1 MQRTLFALI
10 IFLAVVI
17 GVIWLQIFLSKKD
30 NKWLGLILPIVAFLF
45 GLLYPLNMVAPSDGV
60 TVGFIMQMLLVWLLG
75 NIPTIVLLLIY
86 ISCRQKK
93 NRNKQLDKMNIQDL
107 DKRFDFKSSCY
118 YGNCFFIT

>member
-75 NIPTIVLLLIY
+75 NIPTIVFLLIY

-107 DKRFDFKSSCY
+107 D
-118 YGNCFFIT
+118 

>member
-1 MQRTLFALI
+1 MQRTIFALI

-30 NKWLGLILPIVAFLF
+30 NKWLGLILPIVAFLV

-75 NIPTIVLLLIY
+75 NIPTIVFLLIY

-107 DKRFDFKSSCY
+107 D
-118 YGNCFFIT
+118 

>member
-60 TVGFIMQMLLVWLLG
+60 TVGFIMQMLLV
-75 NIPTIVLLLIY
+75 
-86 ISCRQKK
+86 C
-93 NRNKQLDKMNIQDL
+93 
-107 DKRFDFKSSCY
+107 C
-118 YGNCFFIT
+118 

>member
-86 ISCRQKK
+86 ITCRQKK

-107 DKRFDFKSSCY
+107 D
-118 YGNCFFIT
+118 

>member
-107 DKRFDFKSSCY
+107 D
-118 YGNCFFIT
+118 